1 MYNSPLLQELEERFK
16 NKGDLPILR
25 DTAVKVMKVTED
37 RVSGAPELTRVI
49 LRDQGLTAKV
59 LKVSNSIYYNP
70 GDKEINTVSKA
81 VVVLGFDMVRS
92 ISLGL
97 SFVEM
102 FQKHHPGID
111 IKKIVADSFIAAT
124 QASEMANL
132 LRHPQPEEVFI
143 ASLLYRLGPMTV
155 AYYLPEEYVKTR
167 KLMAENGISHG
178 EAEREVLGF
187 LFNQVGAAFAKEW
200 SLPAGVVYTLSS
212 SPPSDSGSSPVRAPL
227 EQIRAIAHL
236 SNRITE
242 NLFTPE
248 DVSPEQSRRRG
259 DDLVGLIQKVQDC
272 FDIQSDEVIRL
283 IETSYQKAK
292 EVSGLFGI
300 EKKKFRPL
308 TAETATD
315 SPALRDRLLN
325 RLGEIFEGKGEE
337 ERKEGD
343 GIEQEER
350 PVEMDHTE
358 ETAVGEEPPETSR
371 ALLQLK
377 FLQEIS
383 LHLFGNQDINTLFNM
398 ILEGLHRGIGFDRA
412 LLALC
417 NPQKTRVTG
426 RYSLGGD
433 SQDMASHLDL
443 PLDPEDN
450 IFGKSFAELT
460 PCFVQDTMSEAFRPL
475 IPDVIRYTF
484 RADSFVISP
493 IHARGNIIG
502 FFYADK
508 AVSGKPVTAEDYQ
521 SFFHFTLQ
529 ANIGLERL
537 MMGTRK

>member
-1 MYNSPLLQELEERFK
+1 MYNSPLLQELEKRFK

-25 DTAVKVMKVTED
+25 DTAVKVMRVTGD
-37 RVSGAPELTRVI
+37 RVSGAAELTRVI

-70 GDKEINTVSKA
+70 GDKEINTISKA
-81 VVVLGFDMVRS
+81 VVVLGFDMIRS

-102 FQKHHPGID
+102 FQKHYPGID

-143 ASLLYRLGPMTV
+143 ASLLYHLGSMTV
-155 AYYLPEEYVKTR
+155 AYYLPEEYLKTR
-167 KLMAENGISHG
+167 KRIDQDGLSPG

-187 LFNQVGAAFAKEW
+187 PFNQVGVAFAREW
-200 SLPAGVVYTLSS
+200 ALPDGIVYTLSS
-212 SPPSDSGSSPVRAPL
+212 PFPPDFGHSPARAPL
-227 EQIRAIAHL
+227 DQIRAIAHF

-242 NLFTPE
+242 NLFTPGE
-248 DVSPEQSRRRG
+248 ACPERSRRG
-259 DDLVGLIQKVQDC
+259 ENALEGLVQKVQHC
-272 FDIQSDEVIRL
+272 LDIKPDATVRL
-283 IETSYQKAK
+283 IETSYKKAK
-292 EVSGLFGI
+292 EVSALFDI
-300 EKKKFRPL
+300 EKEKFKPA

-315 SPALRDRLLN
+315 SPALRERLLS

-337 ERKEGD
+337 EREEG
-343 GIEQEER
+343 GAIGKEER
-350 PVEMDHTE
+350 PLGMDHAM
-358 ETAVGEEPPETSR
+358 ETAAGEQPPETSR
-371 ALLQLK
+371 TLLQLK

-383 LHLFGNQDINTLFNM
+383 LHLFGDQDINILFNM
-398 ILEGLHRGIGFDRA
+398 ILEGIHRGIGFDRA

-417 NPQKTRVTG
+417 NPQKTRIIG

-433 SQDMASHLDL
+433 SKDMASHLDL
-443 PLDPEDN
+443 PLDPRDN

-460 PCFVQDTMSEAFRPL
+460 PYFVQDTGSEEFRPM

-484 RADSFVISP
+484 KAGSFAISP
-493 IHARGNIIG
+493 IHARGNFIG

-508 AVSGKPVTAEDYQ
+508 AASGKPITGEDYQ
-521 SFFHFTLQ
+521 SFLHFTLQ

-537 MMGTRK
+537 MMGSKK